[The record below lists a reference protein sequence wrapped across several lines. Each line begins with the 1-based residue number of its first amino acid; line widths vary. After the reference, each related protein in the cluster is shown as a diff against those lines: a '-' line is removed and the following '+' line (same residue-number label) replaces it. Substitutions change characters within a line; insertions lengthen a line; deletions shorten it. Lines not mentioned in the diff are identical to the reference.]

1 MSVFIDLSIID
12 SRCFDLQMRELWV
25 FLLGNPQL
33 SLELTHT
40 YRHQVTAR
48 ELNCSL
54 SGKDPFD
61 DANR

>member
-1 MSVFIDLSIID
+1 MS
-12 SRCFDLQMRELWV
+12 FDLQMRELWV

-61 DANR
+61 DANH